1 MAIPLTL
8 TCSLSSPILP
18 TSTGPRLVY
27 LLVEIAGGEGA
38 ETLPGNLA
46 FVIDASESMRIRLV
60 SEEKFA
66 QLVKSGQVQEVIT
79 DGVPAYLIKAIP
91 SELLASLPRR
101 IDYVAKALIVAS
113 EYLRPADFFS
123 LVAFAGWAHCMIP
136 SIAGS
141 ERQRL
146 RLAAP
151 DLEQLRLGDET
162 QMAEGM
168 AMGLVEIKR
177 RSNSSHAAH
186 SKHAARMILLT
197 DGHTLKVSECY
208 EWAEKARQAGVKLTT
223 MGIGTEF
230 NEDLLIP
237 LADATG
243 GAAYYIETAEQIPDA
258 FRKELG
264 AIQRI
269 TYRNLEV
276 KLQLSEVELRRV
288 YRVLPEMS
296 LIDPGP
302 NMAGSY
308 SILLGDYDPGAPVTL
323 LLELVLPP
331 WNPGAYRLA
340 QALLTW
346 DDPTIEL
353 ERQNLRQDIV
363 IEVVQGAAGSL
374 NEHVMNVVE
383 KVGAF
388 KMGTYALDHAQSAAL
403 TGDTDDKQAATM
415 HLRQAATRLLDL
427 GEIALADSML
437 KQADTL
443 ENSGGL
449 NAEVTKKMRYD
460 SRKISKTL

>member
-1 MAIPLTL
+1 MAVPLTL
-8 TCSLSSPILP
+8 TCSLSSTILP
-18 TSTGPRLVY
+18 VSNGPRLVY
-27 LLVEIAGGEGA
+27 LLVEVSGGEGA

-101 IDYVAKALIVAS
+101 IDYVAEALNVAS
-113 EYLRPADFFS
+113 EYLRPADYFS

-136 SIAGS
+136 SISGS

-151 DLEQLRLGDET
+151 ELEQLRLGDET

-168 AMGLVEIKR
+168 ALGLAEINR
-177 RSNSSHAAH
+177 RSHSS
-186 SKHAARMILLT
+186 HAARMILLT

-208 EWAEKARQAGVKLTT
+208 EWADRARQAGVKLTT

-243 GAAYYIETAEQIPDA
+243 GSAYYIETAEQIPDA

-264 AIQRI
+264 AVQRI
-269 TYRNLEV
+269 TYRNLEL
-276 KLQLSEVELRRV
+276 KLQLSEAELRRV
-288 YRVLPEMS
+288 YRVLPE
-296 LIDPGP
+296 LGLFDPGP
-302 NMAGSY
+302 NMDGSY
-308 SILLGDYDPGAPVTL
+308 AMHLGDYDPGAPVTL
-323 LLELVLPP
+323 LLEVVLPP
-331 WNPGAYRLA
+331 RSPGVYRLA

-346 DDPTIEL
+346 EDPTMQL
-353 ERQNLRQDIV
+353 ERQNLRQDLV
-363 IEVVQGAAGSL
+363 FDVFPEAAGGL

-388 KMGTYALDHAQSAAL
+388 KMGTFALDHAQSAAL
-403 TGDTDDKQAATM
+403 TGELQDKDVATM
-415 HLRQAATRLLDL
+415 QLRQAATRLLDL
-427 GEIALADSML
+427 GEISLASSML

-443 ENSGGL
+443 ENSGVL
-449 NAEVTKKMRYD
+449 DAEVTKKLRYD